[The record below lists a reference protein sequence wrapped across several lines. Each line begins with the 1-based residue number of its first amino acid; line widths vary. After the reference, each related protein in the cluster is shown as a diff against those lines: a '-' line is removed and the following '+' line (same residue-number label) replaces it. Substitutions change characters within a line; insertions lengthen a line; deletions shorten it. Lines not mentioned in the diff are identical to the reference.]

1 MWYGSPVLSIGWIIF
16 WKAVILGIWASV
28 AESWLSYRRKR
39 RAEMVI
45 PMAYSRLSKGHVEN
59 DWTAKLERFLIRCR
73 TLIFFAFLAFWA
85 FLAFYLLT
93 GRKEELRQIFLWLFS
108 L

>member
-1 MWYGSPVLSIGWIIF
+1 MLSIGWILF
-16 WKAVILGIWASV
+16 AKALILGIWASV
-28 AESWLSYRRKR
+28 AEVWLAYRRRR

-45 PMAYSRLSKGHVEN
+45 PMAYSRLSRGHVEN

-73 TLIFFAFLAFWA
+73 TLIFLAFLSFWA
-85 FLAFYLLT
+85 FLAFFLLT
-93 GRKEELRQIFLWLFS
+93 GRKEELSQMLLRLYS